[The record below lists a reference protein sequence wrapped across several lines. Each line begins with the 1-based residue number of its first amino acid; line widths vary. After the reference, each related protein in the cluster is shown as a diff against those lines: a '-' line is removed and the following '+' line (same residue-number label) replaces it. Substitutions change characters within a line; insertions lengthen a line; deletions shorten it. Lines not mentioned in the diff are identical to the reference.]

1 MRKYALV
8 LFAIS
13 FPISSIAIEPIKSF
27 DSLEKEYTSCLMKD
41 AKKLKCTENILNGRM
56 PSSSNQ
62 QEPMS
67 VQLEQLFAKW
77 LDKENVF
84 AIHKIKTVTTGE
96 IFERREYIIEDT
108 SGSIMFAE
116 ISLIKRLDK
125 WYIYEFN
132 LSSKRE
138 KLESAL
144 EQK

>member
-8 LFAIS
+8 IFAMS
-13 FPISSIAIEPIKSF
+13 FPLSSIAIEPIKSF

-56 PSSSNQ
+56 PPNPNQ
-62 QEPMS
+62 QEPLS
-67 VQLEQLFAKW
+67 VQLEQVLVKW
-77 LDKENVF
+77 LDKETVF

-96 IFERREYIIEDT
+96 LFERRDYIIEDT
-108 SGSIMFAE
+108 SGSFMLAE

-132 LSSKRE
+132 LSSKRSE
-138 KLESAL
+138 LESAL